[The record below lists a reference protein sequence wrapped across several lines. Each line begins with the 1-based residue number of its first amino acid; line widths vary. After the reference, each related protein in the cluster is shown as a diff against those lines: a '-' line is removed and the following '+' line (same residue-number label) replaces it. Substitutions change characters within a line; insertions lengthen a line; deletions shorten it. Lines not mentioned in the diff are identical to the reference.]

1 MNIESQHILE
11 AFRIAP
17 AIVALLIVI
26 FLQYRIIRSK
36 DHFLQKLMGVSKE
49 DSERYGK
56 LITLLEILVSRKNGG

>member
-1 MNIESQHILE
+1 MNVESQHILE

-26 FLQYRIIRSK
+26 FLQYKIIRSK
-36 DHFLQKLMGVSKE
+36 DNFLQTLMGVSKE

>member
-26 FLQYRIIRSK
+26 FLQYKIIRSK
-36 DHFLQKLMGVSKE
+36 DNFLQTLMGVSKE

>member
-1 MNIESQHILE
+1 MNLESQHILE

-26 FLQYRIIRSK
+26 FLQYKIIRSK
-36 DHFLQKLMGVSKE
+36 DNFLQTLMGVSKE